1 MQLDSNVPY
10 SSEGMAYDN
19 MHFSPA
25 GLHLF
30 AIVLSDWMNVIR

>member
-1 MQLDSNVPY
+1 
-10 SSEGMAYDN
+10 MAYDS

-30 AIVLSDWMNVIR
+30 ATILADGLGKADLK